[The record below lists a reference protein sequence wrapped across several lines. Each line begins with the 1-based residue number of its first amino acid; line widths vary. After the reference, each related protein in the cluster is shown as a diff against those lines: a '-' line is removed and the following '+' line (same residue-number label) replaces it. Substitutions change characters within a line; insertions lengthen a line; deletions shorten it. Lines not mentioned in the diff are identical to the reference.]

1 MSRGGRALFW
11 TLAFAAFAAAA
22 AGLAARAADRLAA
35 GYQVDIS
42 GYAIVRVV
50 DPGGAEGVAKAQAAL
65 AHAPHVV
72 SATPMSARSA
82 AEHLRMEDSGEIP
95 IPPLIEITVR
105 PTSPDADVA
114 GDIKAALAGA
124 GVTAEVTTADA
135 PGDLASWVRRVAFWG
150 AIGFAV
156 VMALV
161 VALAARGLAAR
172 RRAEVTVMTDLG
184 ATKAQAAGRVADEA
198 AILGLNAGLAGAALA
213 AALAVVA
220 LMLAVP
226 HLSVENLPAM
236 IRLPDLA
243 PLAIVPIGAAIAAGA
258 GASTAAAEFHDRA
271 ARLG

>member
-1 MSRGGRALFW
+1 M
-11 TLAFAAFAAAA
+11 
-22 AGLAARAADRLAA
+22 AA

-42 GYAIVRVV
+42 GYAIVRII
-50 DPGGAEGVAKAQAAL
+50 DPDGPDGVARAQTAL
-65 AHAPHVV
+65 TRAPHVV

-82 AEHLRMEDSGEIP
+82 AEHLRMETSGEIP
-95 IPPLIEITVR
+95 VPPLIEIVVR

-114 GDIKAALAGA
+114 GDIKAALSQA
-124 GVTAEVTTADA
+124 GVTAEVTTAPET
-135 PGDLASWVRRVAFWG
+135 PGDIAGWVRRAAFWG

-161 VALAARGLAAR
+161 IALAARALASR

-184 ATKAQAAGRVADEA
+184 ATKAQAAGRIADEA
-198 AILGLNAGLAGAALA
+198 AMLGLNAGLAGAALA
-213 AALAVVA
+213 AAAGVVM

-226 HLSVENLPAM
+226 QLSAENLPAI

-258 GASTAAAEFHDRA
+258 GARTAAAEFHDRA